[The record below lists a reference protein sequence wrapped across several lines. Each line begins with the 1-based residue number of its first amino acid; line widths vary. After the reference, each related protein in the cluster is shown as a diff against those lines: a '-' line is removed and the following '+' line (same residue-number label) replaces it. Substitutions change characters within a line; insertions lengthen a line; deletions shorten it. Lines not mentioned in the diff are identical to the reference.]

1 MFSVKKLLSSVFM
14 PAEDFTTLGHECL
27 FTVYGLSLELA
38 GLYAEEAGR
47 ILARAARAREAAYAA
62 AYPSPCDLASCLF
75 CSRSL
80 LDIPMNNSSLDSS
93 LEGSL
98 DRSQDPSP
106 SNKPDDISQEFHSHG
121 SCHRRYSEAIWE
133 ANRDERSALSALAAR
148 AARKD

>member
-14 PAEDFTTLGHECL
+14 PAEDFTALGHECL
-27 FTVYGLSLELA
+27 FSVYGLSLELA

-47 ILARAARAREAAYAA
+47 ILALGARAREAAYAA

-80 LDIPMNNSSLDSS
+80 LDIPMNNSSLD
-93 LEGSL
+93 
-98 DRSQDPSP
+98 RSQDPSP
-106 SNKPDDISQEFHSHG
+106 SNKPDDISQDFHSHG

-133 ANRDERSALSALAAR
+133 ANRDERSALSVLAAR